1 MQKRV
6 SKTENRD
13 ITDDVQ
19 TLAVPSKM
27 NLENDLAENNVL
39 KYDYQREF
47 EEFDRAD
54 VQHSRWK
61 EEKKREPARR
71 HKKMIMYQK

>member
-19 TLAVPSKM
+19 TLAVPCKM

-54 VQHSRWK
+54 V
-61 EEKKREPARR
+61 
-71 HKKMIMYQK
+71 